1 LEKSPKVTEFLIK
14 AFRVL
19 SRLVLFILVLFL
31 LLAISVQIP
40 FVQTRITR
48 ALTNYITENTKFET
62 SISKVRI
69 RWWDAI
75 SLNDVVIRDHHDS
88 LMVDLKEVYIDFSVR
103 GLLDRQNPSIDQVK
117 LEEGNV
123 RLLFHTD
130 ESYINLAEFIA
141 RINNLFPSAPRD
153 PSKKPGKFTI
163 ENIHL
168 DKTSLDIINYGA
180 VPISEGFDFNNLK
193 FRDLIAD
200 ADGFYAQGPEIGVKM
215 NYMRGEEKTS
225 GLVFQQLKTVFTYT
239 PTFMEFDELFLR
251 SNQTEVKNYLK
262 FSYDSVESLS
272 YFNSQVR
279 INARLD
285 ETALNIQDLRYFAEN
300 LPNYE
305 DRIFLS
311 GEIEGTVSNLS
322 SEELLVRFGA
332 QSALFGKFKID
343 GLPYLDETFFEL
355 SLQNSVLTSNDLAP
369 YIGESARREIN
380 KFKTIR
386 FDSDFSGYLD
396 KFTANGRFRTGI
408 GNANGRLSYQ
418 SLKGEPTYTGRLE
431 LQDLDIGVLVE
442 NPERFQKVTMTGNI
456 KGRGLTAE
464 TALLEVD
471 AIIKSAG
478 INGYDFKNITTDA
491 TYGKDLFSGN
501 LTVKDPNLIANMSGV
516 LDIRDGKDSIKL
528 QVEVD
533 SAFLH
538 EIKLLEKETF
548 VSGKIELDTRGITL
562 DDVEG
567 IARFSEINLSYEGR
581 NLFVDN
587 FYFQSLFTDDFRVV
601 SLNSDLLVAGI
612 SGNFKV
618 RQLIDDLGKLSVD
631 YIDILTNN
639 RTLSKTSS
647 KTAIEPYQ
655 IDINL
660 NFIDINP
667 IINLLEPRA
676 TISKNTIIEGAFY
689 QTSEN
694 TVFNFFS
701 SIDTVYFDGNL
712 LYNTNLDFNTSKL
725 NEADEVLASVYIF
738 SKKQELSTGL
748 TFNNLA
754 LEAIWDGSSI
764 DLSYEQD
771 QLGTGSYVRVKNDI
785 TLYKDHTSIVFQP
798 SELKILDK
806 IWRFD
811 PDNEITIAQKTILFD
826 NIKLFN
832 QNQYLSLNGTISP
845 NPKDIVGLMIHEVN
859 LDFINT
865 LSTKTYEGTANGTF
879 GLSNLYDVPEVL
891 GQLFIED
898 LHVNGFLLGDIEAA
912 TYLED
917 KRVNIEMS
925 NTRNGKKVIAID
937 GYLGSINDELELN
950 ATLNQAELSVLEPYI
965 SNYLT
970 KIGGTVTGDLVI
982 KGTLNF
988 PVVMGTGNLEGGR
1001 FLINYLNTFYVVD
1014 GNILFNTNEISFREL
1029 VMRDVRGNRA
1039 RLRGGI
1045 SHDYFSDF
1053 ILDISSNLENFQV
1066 LNTGSKDNDT
1076 FYGTAYATGTLNVFG
1091 AANNLDIT
1099 ARATSMPDTRIFI
1112 PFGTSNTVAQEEYIK
1127 IINVLDTSQIVQVQD
1142 EVERLAINNL
1152 RMNFT
1157 FDVTPDAYV
1166 EIQIDPRTGETIQ
1179 GKGRGVLAMN
1189 IDTQGNFTMSGNY
1202 EIAEARYNFSL
1213 YNLIR
1218 KEFVVE
1224 PGGRISWFGDPYQG
1238 IMDIKA
1244 FYQENVNLQALQ
1256 SNQNATI
1263 EDPMMRRR
1271 FPLKVLMNLKGNLL
1285 SPEITFNFDF
1295 NEFPKE
1301 GNLQTYISAFQNRIA
1316 NDEQEKN
1323 RQVFSVI
1330 MMRALSPEG
1339 QFSGVGNIATSNLS
1353 QLLSS
1358 QLNSFIAQV
1367 DQNLEVDLDLANL
1380 DQNALETFQLRVAY
1394 TFLDGR
1400 LRVSRDG
1407 GFTDMRGNADFNSI
1421 AGDWQAEYMI
1431 TEDGRYRMRIYNRN
1445 NFNAFT
1451 SLSLTRNVAT
1461 YGVSVS
1467 QNIQFNS
1474 FGELWKQ
1481 IRRKENE
1488 RLRINDTDDFL
1499 RYQIEENQNWNT
1511 IPLDSLDKRVNPL
1524 DLQMDQPPGL
1534 PRKEEKEKNN
1544 SRKN

>member
-1 LEKSPKVTEFLIK
+1 MEKSPKVTEFLIK
-14 AFRVL
+14 AFRLL
-19 SRLVLFILVLFL
+19 SRLVLFVLILFL
-31 LLAISVQIP
+31 LLALSVQIP
-40 FVQTRITR
+40 FVQTRITK
-48 ALTNYITENTKFET
+48 ALTTYITENTKFQT

-75 SLNDVVIRDHHDS
+75 SLTDVLIKDHHDS
-88 LMVDLKEVYIDFSVR
+88 LMVDLQEVYIDFSIR
-103 GLLDRQNPSIDQVK
+103 SLLDSQNPSIDQIK

-123 RLLFHTD
+123 RLLFHED
-130 ESYINLAEFIA
+130 ESYINLSEFIF

-153 PSKKPGKFTI
+153 PNRKPSRFTI

-168 DKTSLDIINYGA
+168 EKTSLDIINYGA
-180 VPISEGFDFNNLK
+180 VPITEGFDFNNLK

-200 ADGFYAQGPEIGVKM
+200 ADGFYAQGPEIGVKV
-215 NYMRGEEKTS
+215 NYMRGEEQTS
-225 GLVFQQLKTVFTYT
+225 GLVFQQLKTLFTYT
-239 PTFMEFDELFLR
+239 PTYMEFDDLLLR

-262 FSYDSVESLS
+262 FSYDSVGALS
-272 YFNSQVR
+272 YFNSKVT
-279 INARLD
+279 ILARLQ

-300 LPNYE
+300 LPDYE

-311 GEIEGTVSNLS
+311 GEIEGTVDNLA
-322 SEELLVRFGA
+322 SEELLVRFGT

-343 GLPYLDETFFEL
+343 GLPDLDNTFFEL
-355 SLQNSVLTSNDLAP
+355 SLQNSVLTSADLSP
-369 YIGESARREIN
+369 YIGESARKEIN

-386 FDSDFSGYLD
+386 FDSDFSGYLHH
-396 KFTANGRFRTGI
+396 FTANGAFRTGI
-408 GNANGRLSYQ
+408 GNAIGRLNYQ
-418 SLKGEPTYTGRLE
+418 TVNNEPTYSGRLE
-431 LQDLDIGVLVE
+431 LQALDVGVLVE
-442 NPERFQKVTMTGNI
+442 DRERFQKVTMTGNI
-456 KGRGLTAE
+456 KGKGLTAE
-464 TALLEVD
+464 TALLQVD
-471 AIIKSAG
+471 ASIKSAG
-478 INGYDFKNITTDA
+478 INGYEFNNITTDA
-491 TYGKDLFSGN
+491 TYGKDLFSGQLKVN
-501 LTVKDPNLIANMSGV
+501 DPNLKGEMSGV
-516 LDIRDGKDSIKL
+516 LDLREGKDSVRVNVKI
-528 QVEVD
+528 D

-538 EIKLLEKETF
+538 EIKILEKETF
-548 VSGKIELDTRGITL
+548 VSGRIDLDTKGITL

-581 NLFVDN
+581 NLYLDN
-587 FYFQSLFTDDFRVV
+587 FFFQSLFTDDFRAIR
-601 SLNSDLLVAGI
+601 LNSDLLVAGI

-618 RQLIDDLGKLSVD
+618 NQLIDDLSQLSED
-631 YIDILTNN
+631 YINILTNN
-639 RTLSKTSS
+639 STYTKPTSK
-647 KTAIEPYQ
+647 KGIDPYQ

-667 IINLLEPRA
+667 IINLLQPRA

-689 QTSEN
+689 QTPEN

-725 NEADEVLASVYIF
+725 NDADEVLASLYLF
-738 SKKQELSTGL
+738 SKKQELSSGL
-748 TFNNLA
+748 TFNNMA

-771 QLGTGSYVRVKNDI
+771 QLGTGSYVRIKNDI
-785 TLYKDHTSIVFQP
+785 TLFKDHTSIVFLP

-826 NIKLFN
+826 NLKLFN
-832 QNQYLSLNGTISP
+832 EDQFLSLNGTISP
-845 NPKDIVGLMIHEVN
+845 NPKDVLGLVIHDVN

-865 LSTKTYEGTANGTF
+865 LSIREYEGLANGNF
-879 GLSNLYDVPEVL
+879 GFSNLYEVPELL

-898 LHVNGFLLGDIEAA
+898 LHVNKFLVGDIEAA
-912 TYLED
+912 TYLEN
-917 KRVNIEMS
+917 KRVNIELS
-925 NTRNGKKVIAID
+925 NTRNGKKVIAVD
-937 GYLGSINDELELN
+937 GYLGNIDDGLELN
-950 ATLNQAELSVLEPYI
+950 AKLNEADLSVLEPYI

-970 KIGGTVTGDLVI
+970 RIGGTVTGDLVI
-982 KGTLNF
+982 NGTLNF
-988 PVVMGTGNLEGGR
+988 PVVTGTGKLDGGK
-1001 FLINYLNTFYVVD
+1001 FLINYLNTFYVLD

-1029 VMRDVRGNRA
+1029 VLRDVRGNRA

-1066 LNTGSKDNDT
+1066 LNTGPKDNDT

-1099 ARATSMPDTRIFI
+1099 ARATSMPDTRIYI

-1127 IINVLDTSQIVQVQD
+1127 IINVRDTSRVVSF
-1142 EVERLAINNL
+1142 EEPVEQLAINNI

-1166 EIQIDPRTGETIQ
+1166 EIQIDPRTGESIQ
-1179 GKGRGVLAMN
+1179 GKGSGVLGMN

-1202 EIAEARYNFSL
+1202 EISEARYNFSL

-1218 KEFVVE
+1218 KEFIVE

-1238 IMDIKA
+1238 VMDIKA

-1256 SNQNATI
+1256 SNQNAAI

-1380 DQNALETFQLRVAY
+1380 NQNALETFQLRVAY

-1474 FGELWKQ
+1474 FGELWNQ
-1481 IRRKENE
+1481 IRRRENE

-1499 RYQIEENQNWNT
+1499 RYEREENQNWNN
-1511 IPLDSLDKRVNPL
+1511 IPLENLDKRVSPL
-1524 DLQMDQPPGL
+1524 DLQMDQTPAL

-1544 SRKN
+1544 SGKN